1 MIPCHLCGHPEL
13 ICIDGFESLPRVTSD
28 CKAFAPGGSL
38 RLCRACGSLQK
49 PPDAKWLR
57 EIEEIYD
64 KYTIYHQAQGEEQPV
79 IIPDT
84 GELTSRS
91 ACLLSRMA
99 DEFPLPE
106 EGRLVD
112 LGCGNGAFLRS
123 FHRFYPHWTL
133 AGTEF
138 NEKYRELVEAIPQ
151 VESLYIGG
159 PEQLPGHFDAASMVH
174 VLEHIPNPGP
184 FLDEVRSKLNPQG
197 LLIVDLPDY
206 QLNPFDLVI
215 ADHCTHFTEA
225 ALVRLLAS
233 RGLAVAKVT
242 SQWIPKERVALSRPG
257 QPKQLPELDLAET
270 ESTAR
275 RAIQFMRNLVEA
287 ALALR
292 QSATGPM
299 GIFGTSIAGN
309 WLHEAIGGNFDF
321 WVDEDRNR
329 VSRDYLGK
337 PVYLPQDAPAGDVL
351 LAVSPTLAG
360 LLGEKFRGLTTR
372 FHVP

>member
-1 MIPCHLCGHPEL
+1 MIPCHLCGHPDL
-13 ICIDGFESLPRVTSD
+13 ISIDGFERLPRVTSD

-49 PPDAKWLR
+49 PPDAQWLR
-57 EIEEIYD
+57 EIEEIYA

-79 IIPDT
+79 IMPDT
-84 GELTSRS
+84 GEWTSRS

-99 DEFPLPE
+99 KEFPLPE
-106 EGRLVD
+106 RGRLVD

-138 NEKYRELVEAIPQ
+138 NDKYRELVEAIPQ
-151 VESLYIGG
+151 VESLYVGG
-159 PEQLPGHFDAASMVH
+159 LDQVPGKFEAASLVH
-174 VLEHIPNPGP
+174 VLEHIPHPGP
-184 FLDEVRSKLNPQG
+184 FLEEIACKLNPQG

-225 ALVRLLAS
+225 SLVRLLAAH
-233 RGLAVAKVT
+233 GFAVAKVT
-242 SQWIPKERVALSRPG
+242 SHWIPKERVALSRPG
-257 QPKQLPELDLAET
+257 RPDLLPELDLVET
-270 ESTAR
+270 EAAAR
-275 RAIQFMRNLVEA
+275 RAIQFMGNLVEA

-292 QSATGPM
+292 KKATGPM
-299 GIFGTSIAGN
+299 GIFGTSIAGS

-360 LLGEKFRGLTTR
+360 LLAKKFRELPTR